1 VIIIIC
7 LICGKPIGAEFPV
20 PIAEIRF
27 TPIVPH
33 VPGITE
39 NKLGLTVLTDR
50 LCCQH
55 CYQKIQENDFK
66 AIEEAGRIPDA
77 R

>member
-1 VIIIIC
+1 MIC
-7 LICGKPIGAEFPV
+7 LICRGKIGAAFPV
-20 PIAEIRF
+20 PIAEFRF

-50 LCCQH
+50 LCCQD
-55 CYQKIQENDFK
+55 CYKKIKENDQ
-66 AIEEAGRIPDA
+66 AIIEEAGRIPDA
-77 R
+77 H

>member
-1 VIIIIC
+1 MIC
-7 LICGKPIGAEFPV
+7 ILCGKSIGAEFPV

-50 LCCQH
+50 LCCQA
-55 CYQKIQENDFK
+55 CYKRIKENDQ
-66 AIEEAGRIPDA
+66 AIIEEAGQIPNMK
-77 R
+77 

>member
-1 VIIIIC
+1 MYC
-7 LICGKPIGAEFPV
+7 LICGKKIGAAFPV

-39 NKLGLTVLTDR
+39 NKLGTTILTDR
-50 LCCQH
+50 LCCQA
-55 CYQKIQENDFK
+55 CYKKIKENDQTI
-66 AIEEAGRIPDA
+66 IEEAGRIPKDA
-77 R
+77 Q